1 MSHGSPV
8 NGLVPSWAKDPK
20 IGSRMINARAETLAA
35 KPAFRRAYSSR
46 RCLIGMTGF
55 FEWLP
60 TDQLGRTGK
69 PLKQPF
75 YLHPQNDSIMAA
87 GGLYEFWRNPDA
99 ADDADDAWLTSFTII
114 TTEATDD
121 VGHIHDRM
129 PMIISKNGWDRWLD
143 PTLKDPEVLAKLLEP
158 PPPGLLEIYAV
169 SKAVNNVRANSPDL
183 IQPLEEARRR
193 PLIVK

>member
-1 MSHGSPV
+1 
-8 NGLVPSWAKDPK
+8 
-20 IGSRMINARAETLAA
+20 MINARAETLAE

-75 YLHPQNDSIMAA
+75 YLHPKNDSIMAA
-87 GGLYEFWRNPDA
+87 AGLYEFWRNPDA
-99 ADDADDAWLTSFTII
+99 ADDAEDAWLTSFTII

-121 VGHIHDRM
+121 VGHIHDRT
-129 PMIISKNGWDRWLD
+129 PMTIASQDWGRWLD
-143 PTLKDPEVLAKLLEP
+143 PTLKDPQVIADLLEP

-169 SKAVNNVRANSPDL
+169 SKAVNNV
-183 IQPLEEARRR
+183 PLT
-193 PLIVK
+193 PLT